1 MPFVQGCAGCFRL
14 GDTMKKIPSG
24 IFSRYM
30 SAPKKTRLN
39 DYLKGLR
46 ETVTKEPEKI
56 KTLSME
62 VLHKYYLAPYQ
73 EEKDFY
79 QQFYQRFSENN
90 TTGLPH
96 R

>member
-1 MPFVQGCAGCFRL
+1 MVGDFRTKTYERFVK
-14 GDTMKKIPSG
+14 DWH
-24 IFSRYM
+24 
-30 SAPKKTRLN
+30 
-39 DYLKGLR
+39 DYLKRLR

-73 EEKDFY
+73 EEEDFY
-79 QQFYQRFSENN
+79 QQFYQRFLEDN